1 MQASAMKACFRI
13 AECSLSYAK
22 IVQISETTKCLGN
35 FFPRFLKLYI
45 LNRWDDAERWGF
57 RMLNSNEYL
66 QTQRG
71 KL

>member
-1 MQASAMKACFRI
+1 M
-13 AECSLSYAK
+13 
-22 IVQISETTKCLGN
+22 ETTKCLGN
-35 FFPRFLKLYI
+35 FFPRFLKLHI

>member
-1 MQASAMKACFRI
+1 M
-13 AECSLSYAK
+13 
-22 IVQISETTKCLGN
+22 ETTKCLGN

-57 RMLNSNEYL
+57 RMLNSNEFL

>member
-1 MQASAMKACFRI
+1 M
-13 AECSLSYAK
+13 
-22 IVQISETTKCLGN
+22 ETTKCLGN

-45 LNRWDDAERWGF
+45 LNRWDDAESWGF
-57 RMLNSNEYL
+57 RIKNSNEYL